1 MGNEMINCMF
11 SYPCE
16 PKLCTKRGLQTLGLF
31 SYVIIEQLSI
41 LYTTNVKNIIQYIQM
56 CCGGHI
62 GFEGMQRY
70 ASPSS
75 IAWQLCP
82 SFGYGFFFFII
93 LLNLPGQRGRG
104 C

>member
-1 MGNEMINCMF
+1 MGNEMIKCMF

-70 ASPSS
+70 ASPK
-75 IAWQLCP
+75 
-82 SFGYGFFFFII
+82 
-93 LLNLPGQRGRG
+93 LLFVVINVIQF
-104 C
+104 CMVFQISYF